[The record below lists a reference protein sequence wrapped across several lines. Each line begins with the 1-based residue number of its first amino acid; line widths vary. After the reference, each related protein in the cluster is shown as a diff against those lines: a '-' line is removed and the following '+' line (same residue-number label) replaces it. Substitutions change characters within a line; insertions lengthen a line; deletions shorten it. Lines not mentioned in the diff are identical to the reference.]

1 MMELVDMRDFSQKI
15 RLTLF
20 DLLEIFVYN
29 CV

>member
-1 MMELVDMRDFSQKI
+1 MAELVDARDFSQKI

-20 DLLEIFVYN
+20 GLLEIFVYD